1 MPSRDDTIDLGALP
15 SMQADVKSD
24 SVLSSENS
32 RQGSGL
38 QHSSA
43 PAEPI
48 KSKQPSRF
56 SARWLWLCLIVL
68 SLLSSALVY
77 FQLDLKHELRSG
89 AARIDV
95 LEAKLSS
102 TDKSMSQSSVAMQVK
117 LNDLTAKT
125 DQLWGQMDKLWASA
139 WRRNQTDIA
148 EHGQQIASNN
158 QKISTNQTLF
168 SGLESVNV
176 QLKNEMIALQKE
188 AKALR
193 ELKSTVEVNLEQQQQ
208 AMQVLK
214 SELNSSSQLLS
225 NVDQRSTDNARWI
238 ESINAFRQQTNKTL
252 AEFEQNLNISPN
264 STATQP

>member
-1 MPSRDDTIDLGALP
+1 MPSRDDYLDLEKLPSIQADSKTPVKQPQELPSNQEKKVSKAAMNVSNHRLPISIKLLWATLFLLVVILASALYVVFQLQASSILDAKRIDL
-15 SMQADVKSD
+15 
-24 SVLSSENS
+24 
-32 RQGSGL
+32 
-38 QHSSA
+38 
-43 PAEPI
+43 
-48 KSKQPSRF
+48 
-56 SARWLWLCLIVL
+56 
-68 SLLSSALVY
+68 
-77 FQLDLKHELRSG
+77 
-89 AARIDV
+89 
-95 LEAKLSS
+95 LEEKLFS

-208 AMQVLK
+208 AMQALK